1 MAFESLA
8 GSAAYVKKY
17 LKKITSIFQGIAYEK
32 NACLQ
37 TKE

>member
-1 MAFESLA
+1 MVFESLA

-17 LKKITSIFQGIAYEK
+17 PKKITSIFQGIAYGQ

-37 TKE
+37 MKE